1 MKRFRDAHLATLRRE
16 GYAVDFTLEKGASP
30 TLTLARNVGD
40 EDVDANEVVD
50 IGSWTSD
57 VIADYVRSKVATS
70 PRDEL

>member
-1 MKRFRDAHLATLRRE
+1 MKQFRDAHLATLREE
-16 GYAVDFTLEKGASP
+16 GYAVDFTLEKGAAP
-30 TLTLARNVGD
+30 TLTLARGGGD
-40 EDVDANEVVD
+40 EYVEADEVVD

>member
-1 MKRFRDAHLATLRRE
+1 MKRFRDERVATLRAE

-30 TLTLARNVGD
+30 TLTLARGD
-40 EDVDANEVVD
+40 GDMDVEADEVVD